1 MKTDDIL
8 KIIEK
13 ALELK
18 EGSISVDSQMD
29 DVEKWDS
36 LGHLSILV
44 ALDKN
49 IDGNISEIS
58 ELATADSISKITGIL
73 KNHNFL

>member
-44 ALDKN
+44 AIDKN
-49 IDGNISEIS
+49 IEGNISEIS
-58 ELATADSISKITGIL
+58 ELATADSVSNIIDLL
-73 KNHNFL
+73 KKNNLL

>member
-1 MKTDDIL
+1 MEVENIL
-8 KIIEK
+8 KIIAN
-13 ALELK
+13 ALEL
-18 EGSISVDSQMD
+18 EPENISLNTGMD

-49 IDGNISEIS
+49 IDGNISGITD
-58 ELATADSISKITGIL
+58 LATADSVSKIVDIL
-73 KNHNFL
+73 KQHNCL

>member
-18 EGSISVDSQMD
+18 EGSISVDSKID
-29 DVEKWDS
+29 DVENWDS

-44 ALDKN
+44 AIDKN
-49 IDGNISEIS
+49 IEGNISEIS
-58 ELATADSISKITGIL
+58 ELATADSVSNIIDLL
-73 KNHNFL
+73 KKNNLL

>member
-1 MKTDDIL
+1 MKINEIL
-8 KIIEK
+8 KIIST

-18 EGSISVDSQMD
+18 EGALSIDSNMD
-29 DVEKWDS
+29 DFESWDS

-58 ELATADSISKITGIL
+58 ELATADSVSKIVAIL
-73 KNHNFL
+73 KQYDFL